1 MLQASGTFPQT
12 ATTLFSLE
20 PTLASELKALGARD
34 ITVENRAVT
43 YMADKAFLYRA
54 NLCLRTALR
63 ILVPLRSFAAKTDVQ
78 LYKKV
83 RAIDWQNYLSLGK
96 TFLVDTVVNSP
107 HFTHSHYVA
116 LKVKDAIVDQFRD
129 KTGQRPSVDLDHP
142 DIRVNVY
149 IDGSECIIS
158 LDSSGES
165 LHRRNYRVETIE
177 APINEVLAAG
187 MVLLS
192 GWDRQSSFTD
202 PMCGSGTILIEAAM
216 YAKNIAPGIHR
227 RDFGFTTWLDF
238 DEDLWQNIRREV
250 RLQKR
255 DIDFP
260 IIGADRSPKA
270 LSYARKN
277 ITTSGLEEDI
287 RLSNQSFQQREPGTD
302 EGMVIMNPPY
312 GERMKTEDIN
322 NFYSQIGDTLKKQYA
337 GHTAWILSANKE
349 ALKHIGLRTS
359 KRFTL
364 YNGPLKCKY
373 HKYEMY
379 RGSR

>member
-1 MLQASGTFPQT
+1 
-12 ATTLFSLE
+12 
-20 PTLASELKALGARD
+20 
-34 ITVENRAVT
+34 
-43 YMADKAFLYRA
+43 
-54 NLCLRTALR
+54 
-63 ILVPLRSFAAKTDVQ
+63 VPLKSFAAKTEDQ

-83 RAIDWQNYLSLGK
+83 RSIQWDKYLSLGK
-96 TFLVDTVVNSP
+96 TFMVDTVVNSP

-129 KTGQRPSVDLDHP
+129 KTGQRPSIDLENP
-142 DIRVNVY
+142 SVRINVY
-149 IDGSECIIS
+149 IDGSECIVS
-158 LDSSGES
+158 LDSSGDS

-192 GWDRQSSFTD
+192 GWDRESSFTD

-216 YAKNIAPGIHR
+216 YARNIAPGIHR
-227 RDFGFTTWLDF
+227 HDFGFTTWHDF
-238 DEDLWQNIRREV
+238 DEELWKNIRSEV
-250 RLQKR
+250 RQQKR

-260 IIGADRSPKA
+260 IIGADKSPKA
-270 LSYARKN
+270 LNFARKN
-277 ITTSGLEEDI
+277 ITTSGLEENI
-287 RLSNQSFQQREPGTD
+287 RLSNKSFQRRKPSTDKGTI
-302 EGMVIMNPPY
+302 IMNPPY
-312 GERMKTEDIN
+312 GERMKEEDIN
-322 NFYSQIGDTLKKQYA
+322 EFYGQIGDTLKNYYA

-359 KRFTL
+359 KRYTL

-379 RGSR
+379 QGSR